1 MKDFIKNSR
10 IRELED
16 YKSNIKISKQSYY
29 KYKNEGLYGK

>member
-1 MKDFIKNSR
+1 MKNFIENSR

-29 KYKNEGLYGK
+29 EYENKKLHGK